1 MGLEYNTERT
11 DVRLKEYGRNI
22 QKLVNHIRTI
32 EDKEKRSA
40 YAQTLTDLMKQIN
53 PNLKLNLDSDQK
65 VWDDLY
71 IVSNFDLDIEAPFPM
86 PEESAIGKKPQRV
99 AYKSSKIRYMHYG
112 RSVEI
117 MIEQAIQMED
127 PDSKKSAI
135 IHIGRLMKG
144 FYNTWNKDDID
155 DEIILKQIKQLSNN
169 QLDIAIEEVKE
180 FGLFN
185 NNIKEKRTNT
195 RDNRGDRDK
204 KHSNQNRRRGSNNN
218 NNRRRN

>member
-1 MGLEYNTERT
+1 MGLEYNTERN

-22 QKLVNHIRTI
+22 QKLVNHIKTI
-32 EDKEKRSA
+32 EDNEKRSA

-53 PNLKLNLDSDQK
+53 PNLKNNQENDQK

-71 IVSNFDLDIEAPFPM
+71 IISNFDLDIEAPFPM
-86 PEESAIGKKPQRV
+86 PEKSAIGKKPQRM
-99 AYKSSKIRYMHYG
+99 AYKNSKIKYMHYG

-127 PDSKKSAI
+127 PESKKSAV

-144 FYNTWNKDDID
+144 FYNTWNKDNID

-169 QLDIAIEEVKE
+169 QLDIDIEEVKE
-180 FGLFN
+180 YGLFN
-185 NNIKEKRTNT
+185 NNIKEKRSGG
-195 RDNRGDRDK
+195 RDNKDRDK
-204 KHSNQNRRRGSNNN
+204 SRRRSNNK
-218 NNRRRN
+218 RRRS

>member
-1 MGLEYNTERT
+1 MGLEYNTERS

-22 QKLVNHIRTI
+22 QKLVDHIRTI
-32 EDKEKRSA
+32 DDAEKRSA

-53 PNLKLNLDSDQK
+53 PNLKSNQDNDQK

-86 PEESAIGKKPQRV
+86 PEKSAIGKKPQRM
-99 AYKSSKIRYMHYG
+99 AYKNSKIKYMHYG

-127 PDSKKSAI
+127 AESKKSAI

-144 FYNTWNKDDID
+144 FYNTWNKDNID
-155 DEIILKQIKQLSNN
+155 DEIILKQIKQLSDN
-169 QLDIAIEEVKE
+169 QLDINIEEVKE

-185 NNIKEKRTNT
+185 NNIREKRPHN
-195 RDNRGDRDK
+195 RDNRDK
-204 KHSNQNRRRGSNNN
+204 RHNNNRRRNN

>member
-1 MGLEYNTERT
+1 MGLEYNTERN

-22 QKLVNHIRTI
+22 QKLVNHIKTI
-32 EDKEKRSA
+32 EDNEKRSA

-53 PNLKLNLDSDQK
+53 PNLKNNQENDQK

-71 IVSNFDLDIEAPFPM
+71 IISNFDLDIEAPFPM
-86 PEESAIGKKPQRV
+86 PEKSAIGKKPQRM
-99 AYKSSKIRYMHYG
+99 AYKNSKIKYMHYG

-127 PDSKKSAI
+127 PESKKSAV

-144 FYNTWNKDDID
+144 FYNTWNKDNID

-169 QLDIAIEEVKE
+169 QLDIDIEEVKE

-185 NNIKEKRTNT
+185 NNIKEKRSGG
-195 RDNRGDRDK
+195 RDNKDRDK
-204 KHSNQNRRRGSNNN
+204 NRRRSNNK
-218 NNRRRN
+218 RRRN

>member
-32 EDKEKRSA
+32 EDEEKRSA

-53 PNLKLNLDSDQK
+53 PNLKTNLDSDQK

-71 IVSNFDLDIEAPFPM
+71 IISNFDLAIEAPFPM
-86 PEESAIGKKPQRV
+86 PEESAIGKKPQRM
-99 AYKSSKIRYMHYG
+99 AYKNSKIRYMHYG
-112 RSVEI
+112 RSVQI
-117 MIEQAIQMED
+117 MIDQAIKMED
-127 PDSKKSAI
+127 PDSKKSAV

-144 FYNTWNKDDID
+144 FYNTWNKDNID
-155 DEIILKQIKQLSNN
+155 DEIILKQIKQLSDN
-169 QLDIAIEEVKE
+169 QLDINMEEVKE
-180 FGLFN
+180 YGLFN
-185 NNIKEKRTNT
+185 NNIKEKRPHN

-204 KHSNQNRRRGSNNN
+204 KHSNNRRRGNN

>member
-1 MGLEYNTERT
+1 MLEYNTERN
-11 DVRLKEYGRNI
+11 DVSLKEYGRNI

-32 EDKEKRSA
+32 EDKEKRSE

-53 PNLKLNLDSDQK
+53 PNLKGNQETDQK

-71 IVSNFDLDIEAPFPM
+71 IISNFDLDIDAPFPM

-99 AYKSSKIRYMHYG
+99 AYKNSKMRYRHYG

-117 MIEQAIQMED
+117 MIEQAIKMED
-127 PDSKKSAI
+127 PETKESAV

-144 FYNTWNKDDID
+144 FYNTWNKDDIE
-155 DEIILKQIKQLSNN
+155 DEIILKQIKELSNN
-169 QLDIAIEEVKE
+169 QLDIDIEKVKE

-185 NNIKEKRTNT
+185 NNVKERRFNN
-195 RDNRGDRDK
+195 RDNRDNK
-204 KHSNQNRRRGSNNN
+204 SHQNRRRGNHHHK
-218 NNRRRN
+218 RRKN

>member
-22 QKLVNHIRTI
+22 QKLVDHIRTI

-53 PNLKLNLDSDQK
+53 PNLKINLDSDQK

-71 IVSNFDLDIEAPFPM
+71 IVSNFDLAIEAPFPM

-99 AYKSSKIRYMHYG
+99 AYKNSKIRYKHYG

-144 FYNTWNKDDID
+144 FYNTWNKDNID
-155 DEIILKQIKQLSNN
+155 DEIILKQIKQLSDN

-180 FGLFN
+180 YGLFN
-185 NNIKEKRTNT
+185 NNIKEKRSSN
-195 RDNRGDRDK
+195 RDNRGDRDR
-204 KHSNQNRRRGSNNN
+204 KHSNNNRRRGNN

>member
-32 EDKEKRSA
+32 EDTEKRSA

-53 PNLKLNLDSDQK
+53 PNLKINLDSDQK

-71 IVSNFDLDIEAPFPM
+71 IVSNFDLEIDAPFPM
-86 PEESAIGKKPQRV
+86 PEKSAIGKKPQRM
-99 AYKSSKIRYMHYG
+99 AYKNSKIRYMHYG
-112 RSVEI
+112 RSVQI
-117 MIEQAIQMED
+117 MIEQTIQMED
-127 PDSKKSAI
+127 PESKKSAI

-144 FYNTWNKDDID
+144 FYNTWNKDNID
-155 DEIILKQIKQLSNN
+155 DEIILKQIKQLSGN
-169 QLDIAIEEVKE
+169 QLDIDIAEVKE

-185 NNIKEKRTNT
+185 NNIKEKRTNN

-204 KHSNQNRRRGSNNN
+204 KHSNNNRRKGNN

>member
-32 EDKEKRSA
+32 EDEEKRSA

-53 PNLKLNLDSDQK
+53 PNLKVNVDSDQK

-71 IVSNFDLDIEAPFPM
+71 IISNFDLTIDAPFPM
-86 PEESAIGKKPQRV
+86 PEKSAIGKKPQRV

-127 PDSKKSAI
+127 PESKKSAV

-144 FYNTWNKDDID
+144 FYNTWNKDNID
-155 DEIILKQIKQLSNN
+155 DEIILKQIKQLSDN
-169 QLDIAIEEVKE
+169 QLDISIDEVKE

-185 NNIKEKRTNT
+185 NNVKEKRHH
-195 RDNRGDRDK
+195 NRGDRDK
-204 KHSNQNRRRGSNNN
+204 RNN
-218 NNRRRN
+218 NNRRRGNNNRRRN